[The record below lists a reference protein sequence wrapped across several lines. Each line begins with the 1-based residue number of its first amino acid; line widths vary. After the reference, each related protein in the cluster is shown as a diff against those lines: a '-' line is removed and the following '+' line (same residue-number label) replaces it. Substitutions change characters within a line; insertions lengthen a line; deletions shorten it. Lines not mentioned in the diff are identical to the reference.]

1 MSNIISNTD
10 FSDIPAFVDA
20 VKEALESSIPPI
32 SFSIDNKENVGL
44 FVQFFQSNNGY
55 LGRRIA
61 CKHALSGSII
71 NFTVKEIYQ
80 FKDER
85 FPITLSF
92 KQKRDVEDF
101 ANGWLRFMDE
111 ESKLSESVEDTQPKE
126 QEPKSA
132 EQKPSMNNPVEETK
146 KSSEYDFIKDI
157 SSSNDN
163 KQETMPQSSPQQ
175 YAVNPMA
182 EDILDTI
189 LKINLIL
196 GWVLALAA
204 LVGSIVLAASEELYF
219 IIVLG
224 ILAGALILL
233 ITYLIWARFKVI
245 INISRNLFN
254 INSKLKEKEQ

>member
-1 MSNIISNTD
+1 
-10 FSDIPAFVDA
+10 
-20 VKEALESSIPPI
+20 
-32 SFSIDNKENVGL
+32 
-44 FVQFFQSNNGY
+44 
-55 LGRRIA
+55 
-61 CKHALSGSII
+61 
-71 NFTVKEIYQ
+71 
-80 FKDER
+80 
-85 FPITLSF
+85 
-92 KQKRDVEDF
+92 
-101 ANGWLRFMDE
+101 
-111 ESKLSESVEDTQPKE
+111 
-126 QEPKSA
+126 
-132 EQKPSMNNPVEETK
+132 MNNPVEETK